1 MVFWLASANGVQ
13 QSLAFTLTEIFKEIP
28 FGPRPNYRVCVN
40 NKFHTSLDRALALY
54 KESREKALKSIYR
67 QKEVMKIQTMEL
79 EADLE
84 EVSASCG
91 HFSFSLLSY
100 GEELK
105 ELLTILDD
113 LQLETEE
120 RPNGRSWNWLK
131 FWRRRG
137 AEANDESTADAGR
150 FISGDHASCERKQ
163 LTSHQS
169 KHLLGTLPA
178 DTTPLMHRP
187 ILLLHLLVSRMPQGN
202 NGWAI
207 AYGSLLGY
215 SDGMILSLRSKLA
228 LGQRYTHCLRLSPTL
243 DPFILSGE
251 VNGV

>member
-13 QSLAFTLTEIFKEIP
+13 RSLAFALTEIFKEIP
-28 FGPRPNYRVCVN
+28 FGPKPNYRVCVN

-105 ELLTILDD
+105 ELLTILDE

-131 FWRRRG
+131 FWRRG
-137 AEANDESTADAGR
+137 ETEANDESTADAGK
-150 FISGDHASCERKQ
+150 FIFDDHASRKQ
-163 LTSHQS
+163 NTQEMLMLIFHQN
-169 KHLLGTLPA
+169 KRLLETLPA
-178 DTTPLMHRP
+178 DTIPLMYCP
-187 ILLLHLLVSRMPQGN
+187 LPLILHLLVSKTPLGN
-202 NGWAI
+202 NDWAI
-207 AYGSLLGY
+207 AYGSLLEY
-215 SDGMILSLRSKLA
+215 SDGMIPSLRSKLA
-228 LGQRYTHCLRLSPTL
+228 LGLPCMHCLRL
-243 DPFILSGE
+243 
-251 VNGV
+251 